1 MAKCEVCQKDMFFGR
16 KLSITRSQI
25 ARRAKN
31 RQRANIKRVRV
42 MVDGTPKRMNVC
54 TNCLKSGRVE
64 RA

>member
-42 MVDGTPKRMNVC
+42 CWQPPKRMNVC

>member
-16 KLSITRSQI
+16 KISVTRSQI
-25 ARRAKN
+25 SRRAKSS
-31 RQRANIKRVRV
+31 QRANIKRVRV